1 MVCFD
6 SSISALGKSLT
17 VTKMEVVPPIPEGLG
32 GIKLNSGEIPLER
45 LIKKRRDKLCKN
57 T

>member
-45 LIKKRRDKLCKN
+45 LIKKRKDKLCKN